1 MALSVLLVTG
11 QSGSGKS
18 TVVRALEDQG
28 YFCVDNMPVG
38 LAEELVGVLEGD
50 HTVEH
55 LVLVMDVRERRF
67 LQEGP
72 RLVARVR
79 PGGTPLRVLYLDAK
93 EEALLKRYSETRRR
107 HPLDDG
113 CGLRAAIA
121 REREILAPLRELA
134 DENLDTSAMS
144 PHELRARIVAQWAG
158 PQDREGLRV
167 SLLSFGFKNGI
178 PVEADIVLDVRFLPN
193 PYFADG
199 MRERTGLDE
208 DVARFALGSP
218 EGESFLDRAASFLSF
233 LIPQYRREGK
243 RYLTVAV
250 GCTGGRHRSVAVVR
264 ELARRLGAEAS
275 VDVRH
280 RDIRAEGGVGS

>member
-38 LAEELVGVLEGD
+38 LVEELVGILKDDG
-50 HTVEH
+50 TVEH
-55 LVLVMDVRERRF
+55 LVLVMDVRERKF
-67 LQEGP
+67 IQEGP
-72 RLVARVR
+72 RLVGRLR
-79 PGGTPLRVLYLDAK
+79 QGGTPLRVLYLDAK

-167 SLLSFGFKNGI
+167 SLLSFGFKNGL

-193 PYFADG
+193 PYFVDG
-199 MRERTGLDE
+199 MRERTGLDDE
-208 DVARFALGSP
+208 VARFALGGP
-218 EGESFLDRAASFLSF
+218 EAESFLDRAASFLSF

-264 ELARRLGAEAS
+264 ELARRLSREAS
-275 VDVRH
+275 VDVKH
-280 RDIRAEGGVGS
+280 RDIRAEGGGS